1 VTDIPQER
9 ALAPPAW
16 TDIDKA
22 AHASLLEEYKQLTA
36 TIIALVASTD
46 RLLSIGVIVLGIGF
60 SVGLKDNNLFVIA
73 FVPVGLSLV
82 FLYVASVWHNVHYL
96 AGYKQEIEYELND
109 ILNKNTFRWELICEK
124 YVQNNV
130 AMRWV
135 VGIISVLYLATC
147 AVSLSKID
155 LDSIYGKLYV
165 ASIALISTGMIYSY
179 RSIYRSRR
187 LGASEARRLLTL
199 RPRK

>member
-1 VTDIPQER
+1 MTDIPQEGT
-9 ALAPPAW
+9 LAPPTW

-22 AHASLLEEYKQLTA
+22 VHTSLLEEYKQLTA

-73 FVPVGLSLV
+73 FVPIGLSLV

-96 AGYKQEIEYELND
+96 AGYKQEIENEINN
-109 ILNKNTFRWELICEK
+109 ILTKNAFRWEMICEK

-135 VGIISVLYLATC
+135 VGLISVLYLATC
-147 AVSLSKID
+147 AFSLGKMD
-155 LDSIYGKLYV
+155 LGSVYGKLYV
-165 ASIALISTGMIYSY
+165 ITIALISVGMIYSF
-179 RSIYRSRR
+179 RSIYRSRGR
-187 LGASEARRLLTL
+187 GASEARRLLAL
-199 RPRK
+199 RPSK